1 MSTPS
6 DSTSPQAD
14 SKSVAHYLADHPH
27 FFNDHPTLLSELTL
41 SSPLTGRA
49 LSLQERQMEVL
60 REKYKVL
67 ELHLSN
73 LSRTAQDNAAL
84 AAKFHGWAQAL
95 LQERASADLPRDL
108 IASLTTQF
116 DVPHATLRLWN
127 VTPDHTDAWFAKDV
141 SEDARIFANGLGAP
155 YCGRN
160 HGFEAVGWI
169 DGDAAIAS
177 TAILPLR
184 RSGANAF
191 GLLVLGS
198 PDAERFT
205 SSMATDF
212 LVHIG
217 ATASSAL
224 ARLSA

>member
-1 MSTPS
+1 MSTQS
-6 DSTSPQAD
+6 DSTS
-14 SKSVAHYLADHPH
+14 VAQYLADHPH
-27 FFNDHPTLLSELTL
+27 FFNDHATLLGELKL

-67 ELHLSN
+67 ELHLSD

-84 AAKFHGWAQAL
+84 AARFHGWTQAL
-95 LQERASADLPRDL
+95 LQERASADLPHDL
-108 IASLTTQF
+108 IASLKTEF

-127 VTPDHTDAWFAKDV
+127 VTPAHKDAWFAKDV
-141 SEDARIFANGLGAP
+141 SEDARIFANGLAAP

-169 DGDAAIAS
+169 DAGAAIAS
-177 TAILPLR
+177 TALLPLR
-184 RSGANAF
+184 LSGAWVAGANANAF

-198 PDAERFT
+198 DDAERFT

-212 LVHIG
+212 LVHIS
-217 ATASSAL
+217 ATASTAL
-224 ARLSA
+224 AKLIP